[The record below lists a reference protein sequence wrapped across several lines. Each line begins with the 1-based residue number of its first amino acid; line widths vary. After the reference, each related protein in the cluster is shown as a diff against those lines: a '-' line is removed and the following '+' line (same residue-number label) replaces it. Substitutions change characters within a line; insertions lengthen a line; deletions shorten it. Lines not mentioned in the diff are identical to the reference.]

1 MGLANIEDT
10 FERMAKALERMADAS
25 EATQKA
31 IMAARGVP
39 ITGHEMVSNL
49 TPAELKEGTKTFPGT
64 DAIAKSMNDAAPVI
78 TYETINKAVLSYSD
92 KFGQAAAIALLAR
105 YGAKIIKDLKLD
117 PSKYAEILEATKAG
131 P

>member
-1 MGLANIEDT
+1 MGLATIEDT
-10 FERMAKALERMADAS
+10 FERMAKALERMADAT

-31 IMAARGVP
+31 MLAFRNTS
-39 ITGHEMVSNL
+39 ITGHEAVTNL
-49 TPAELKEGTKTFPGT
+49 TEREFKEGTKTFPGT
-64 DAIAKSMNDAAPVI
+64 DAIGKAMNDAAPSI

-92 KFGQAAAIALLAR
+92 KFGQAAAIALLAK
-105 YGAKIIKDLKLD
+105 YGAKIIKDLKAD

>member
-1 MGLANIEDT
+1 MGLATIEDT

-31 IMAARGVP
+31 VQNAAMRP
-39 ITGHEMVSNL
+39 SAPNSPPPE
-49 TPAELKEGTKTFPGT
+49 TPSAPAS
-64 DAIAKSMNDAAPVI
+64 DAIPQAASAAASPATAI
-78 TYETINKAVLSYSD
+78 SYETINKAVLSYSD
-92 KFGQAAAIALLAR
+92 KFGQAAAIALLAK
-105 YGAKIIKDLKLD
+105 YGAKIIKDLKAD